1 MLGTLDDEGQ
11 DFDNFYRTEF
21 GRMLALAY
29 ALTGDRAAAEDLAQ
43 DAFVS
48 ANRQWGRIGRYDSPA
63 GFVRRAII
71 NRSRSRFR
79 KRGRESAAL
88 ARVVAEPRL
97 AGNSDGFVE
106 TETFWRA
113 VRALPQQQARC
124 VVLRYVEDL
133 DTASIAAVLGCAEP
147 TVRVHLHRARLTVAV
162 TLGLEAD

>member
-29 ALTGDRAAAEDLAQ
+29 ALTGDRGVAEDLAQ

-48 ANRQWGRIGRYDSPA
+48 ANRQWARIGRYDSPA

-88 ARVVAEPRL
+88 ARVAAEPVPTVD
-97 AGNSDGFVE
+97 ADGFVD
-106 TETFWRA
+106 TDTFWRA

-133 DTASIAAVLGCAEP
+133 DIAGIAAVLGCAEP
-147 TVRVHLHRARLTVAV
+147 TVRVHLHRAR
-162 TLGLEAD
+162 